1 MILDLE
7 CVKDIMLIAEERTS
21 YSHIIEFHRSVDKVP
36 EYMRPLFEKYDSEK
50 IMYHVRYCVDCQFLY
65 NQEYGAHLPY
75 NMPSIRIV
83 DLTPTGHEFA
93 NGVRNDDVYKKL
105 VNLLDKTGLNSANA
119 WMETISTAVSLIR
132 ENLN

>member
-65 NQEYGAHLPY
+65 NQKYGAHLPY

-93 NGVRNDDVYKKL
+93 NGVRNDEDAAGAITFAA
-105 VNLLDKTGLNSANA
+105 TGSASVAVTDNTV
-119 WMETISTAVSLIR
+119 TIGMVW
-132 ENLN
+132 EDFN